1 MKFQATIEQAGKTA
15 TGIVVPREVVEALG
29 SGRRPR
35 VRVTIRNYTYRST
48 VTPMG
53 GRFMLP
59 VSAEVRRSAGVAGGD
74 TVEVQLDPDTEPREV
89 TLPADFAAALDGEPA
104 AREFFDRLSYSNQQ
118 WHVLSIEGAKTDET
132 RRRRIEKSVGML
144 REGRAR

>member
-59 VSAEVRRSAGVAGGD
+59 SARRYGGAPAWPVA
-74 TVEVQLDPDTEPREV
+74 TPSRC
-89 TLPADFAAALDGEPA
+89 
-104 AREFFDRLSYSNQQ
+104 SS
-118 WHVLSIEGAKTDET
+118 T
-132 RRRRIEKSVGML
+132 RTPS
-144 REGRAR
+144 RAR